1 MASRPAAQARA
12 EETWQKL
19 VRHRP
24 GVEDLLDGKLIP
36 VALIDPNPD
45 QPRRGRLEGIE
56 ELAASIAEYG
66 LLQPIVVA
74 PPHSGQ
80 YTCIAGHR
88 RLAAYRHLFET
99 HPEPGRWAA
108 IPAIE
113 RDTAGEDRVVLAL
126 LENLSRQD
134 LSDADVITGLRVL
147 HDLRGWSQREIARRL
162 GVSSGWIAQYFRVAG
177 DADVSGHVQAGRLS
191 VATAYEIVR
200 ADGAP
205 ARGAALDAAL
215 QGATRR
221 VIRHLAKEGPE
232 ASRPDLS
239 GDATDA
245 GGSAHTANRAV
256 FPGDQTPGASQ
267 RSGDTTGLSDP
278 GGAAGPGGRPVVATA
293 AVDAGVRD
301 LAELADALGVTG
313 RLRDLQI
320 TKLVRAALEAG
331 TDEFDAA
338 AFLRLVRADI
348 RHVEAMVRATS
359 AQREG
364 A

>member
-1 MASRPAAQARA
+1 MASRPAARARA
-12 EETWQKL
+12 DETWQKL

-24 GVEDLLDGKLIP
+24 GVEDLLDGKLVP

-74 PPHSGQ
+74 PPHSGR

-88 RLAAYRHLFET
+88 RLAAYRRLFET
-99 HPEPGRWAA
+99 HLELGRWAA

-113 RDTAGEDRVVLAL
+113 RDTAGEDRIVLAL

-200 ADGAP
+200 AAGSP
-205 ARGAALDAAL
+205 ERGAALDAAL

-221 VIRHLAKEGPE
+221 VIRHLAKEGPG

-245 GGSAHTANRAV
+245 GGSAHTADRSV
-256 FPGDQTPGASQ
+256 FPGDQASGASH
-267 RSGDTTGLSDP
+267 RGSPGLAKP
-278 GGAAGPGGRPVVATA
+278 GGAAGPEGRPVVVTA

-301 LAELADALGVTG
+301 LAELANALGVTG

-320 TKLVRAALEAG
+320 TKLVRAALDAG